1 MTMRKM
7 LSHEFQVRVRYA
19 DTDQMGMVYY
29 GNYARYYEI
38 GRVELMRK
46 IGLRYSDFETKLGVI
61 MPVTAMRIRYLRPA
75 LYDEMITIKTSLRKL
90 PERDFHFYT
99 EIFDSNQKL
108 LNASDVTLCFLDAK
122 TRKRIATPELLMD
135 AMKEHWPSE

>member
-1 MTMRKM
+1 MTKRKM
-7 LSHEFQVRVRYA
+7 LSHQFTVRVRYA

-46 IGLRYSDFETKLGVI
+46 IGLSYAAFEKNLGVI

-75 LYDEMITIKTSLRKL
+75 LYDDMITIKTSLRKL

-99 EIFDSNQKL
+99 EIFNSENKL

-122 TRKRIATPELLMD
+122 TRKRVPTPALLME
-135 AMKEHWPSE
+135 AMRTHWPK